1 MLMVRQSSAGAGL
14 TREDIR
20 GLVHNLVAVMVGLIL
35 LVLEAGPAKGWPV
48 SIGP

>member
-20 GLVHNLVAVMVGLIL
+20 GLVASLVDVIIQMERKRVTEIHFLPEVA
-35 LVLEAGPAKGWPV
+35 EPC
-48 SIGP
+48 